1 MQKLNKILPI
11 ILLLSFIS
19 LSISK
24 EMDKNDLFNK
34 LKKEYYKI
42 ETVHLLFSM
51 DEKSRLFGEL
61 YAQKGGKMRLSLNS
75 NIIISDGATIWN
87 INPGSS
93 VSISNYE
100 SSNEFS
106 LENIFFDLIKELEP
120 IDLKAVNKSNSSEK
134 YNLLLKPKDNSTY
147 KEKLKSLNLYFDSKQ
162 NITKVNVLG
171 LDGSSTL
178 YYIKSLDLNPK
189 FSSEIFTYKP
199 DGNIE
204 VIDFR

>member
-11 ILLLSFIS
+11 ILFLSFIS

-24 EMDKNDLFNK
+24 DMDKDDLFNK
-34 LKKEYYKI
+34 LKKEYSKM

-51 DEKSRLFGEL
+51 GEKSGLFGEL
-61 YAQKGGKMRLSLNS
+61 YAQKGGKMRLSLRS
-75 NIIISDGATIWN
+75 NIIVSDGATIWN

-93 VSISNYE
+93 VSISDYE

-134 YNLLLKPKDNSTY
+134 YNLLLKPKDNSNY
-147 KEKLKSLNLYFDSKQ
+147 KEKLKSLNLYFDSEQ

-178 YYIKSLDLNPK
+178 YYIKSLDINPK
-189 FSSEIFTYKP
+189 ISSEKFTYKP